1 MIIILSPS
9 KTQKIAGVQDLMCTQ
24 PALLEH
30 SAILIKTLRQLSK
43 PQLSELMRI
52 SDKLTNLT
60 IDRINRFTI
69 PHDDTTAGAALK
81 TFQGDAFAGIDTN
94 SYKHGDYVYA
104 NTHVRILSGLY
115 GVLRP
120 LDLMQPYRLE
130 MGSKLLTERG
140 TNLYQFWGTTI
151 TEVLNTD
158 LQEMKYPV
166 VINCASKEYS
176 RAVKSRLLS
185 GDMITISFKQRK
197 GGRLKSIA
205 IYAKRARGMFVD
217 FIIKN
222 RIENPEHLPKFDYG
236 GYRFE
241 STLSGSRELVF
252 ITDIDS

>member
-1 MIIILSPS
+1 MIVILSPS
-9 KTQKIAGVQDLMCTQ
+9 KTQEIAGIRDLECTQ
-24 PALLEH
+24 PALLEE
-30 SAILIKTLRQLSK
+30 SAVLVKTLRQLSK
-43 PQLSELMRI
+43 IQLSELMKI
-52 SDKLTNLT
+52 SEKLTNLT

-69 PHDDTTAGAALK
+69 PHDDTIAGAALK
-81 TFQGDAFAGIDTN
+81 TFQGDAFSGIDTN
-94 SYKHGDYVYA
+94 SYEREDYVYA

-130 MGSKLLTERG
+130 MGAKLLTKRG
-140 TNLYQFWGTTI
+140 ANLYQFWGTTI

-158 LQEMKYPV
+158 LQAMEYPV

-176 RAVKSRLLS
+176 RVVNPRLLS
-185 GDMITISFKQRK
+185 GEMITISFKQRK
-197 GGRLKSIA
+197 GSTLKSIA

-222 RIENPEHLPKFDYG
+222 RIGNPEHLPRFDYG

-241 STLSGSRELVF
+241 PALSGSRELVF
-252 ITDIDS
+252 ITDIGS